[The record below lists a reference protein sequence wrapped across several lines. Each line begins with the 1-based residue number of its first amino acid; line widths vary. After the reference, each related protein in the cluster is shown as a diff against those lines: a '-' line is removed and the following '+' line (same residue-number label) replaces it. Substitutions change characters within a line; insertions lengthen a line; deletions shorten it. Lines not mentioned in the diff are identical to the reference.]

1 MGTSLER
8 WTTWEK
14 KETQNNE
21 DELQTNNYGSKS
33 TLRHWLAV
41 IANRNQT
48 FSIHREGTHLKK
60 FAQNRRMSFTLRY
73 VRVAL
78 ATTDVRAFFN
88 LEIPAT
94 NEIHEENRN
103 HDLA

>member
-33 TLRHWLAV
+33 TLRHWLAF

-48 FSIHREGTHLKK
+48 SHFQPIAIRYTPQEVCAKP
-60 FAQNRRMSFTLRY
+60 QNVFHSQIYTSCASNYRRKEH
-73 VRVAL
+73 
-78 ATTDVRAFFN
+78 FF
-88 LEIPAT
+88 LLI
-94 NEIHEENRN
+94 
-103 HDLA
+103 

>member
-14 KETQNNE
+14 KETHNNE

-41 IANRNQT
+41 IANRDQT
-48 FSIHREGTHLKK
+48 FSTHRHQVHTS
-60 FAQNRRMSFTLRY
+60 RSLRKAAECLSLSDMY
-73 VRVAL
+73 ELREQL
-78 ATTDVRAFFN
+78 HT
-88 LEIPAT
+88 
-94 NEIHEENRN
+94 
-103 HDLA
+103 